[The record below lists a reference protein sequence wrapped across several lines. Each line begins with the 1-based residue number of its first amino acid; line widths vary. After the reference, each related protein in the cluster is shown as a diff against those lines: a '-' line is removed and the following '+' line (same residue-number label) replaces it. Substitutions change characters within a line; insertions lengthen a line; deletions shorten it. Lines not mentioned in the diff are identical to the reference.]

1 MTMNSMAPPLGS
13 VAGAADLQMQLEL
26 LGHRQPGR
34 APLLHARFDARPG
47 AFGEVGDVVRLA
59 GVDVQVEV
67 AVDADALEVQRA
79 DARGAPSTVDDGD
92 RAGPAGGGAADLHRE
107 TGDREAVAGQR
118 LEVVQL
124 LEVAVAD
131 LAPGLV
137 PLPDQRGVAGLLEFR
152 LRMNERRVP
161 RPGVGAR
168 HAHAAL
174 EQVQRRL
181 AAHARARR
189 HVVRL
194 AVGRARARVHDD
206 DVERTQRV
214 ADALQLRLH
223 VLRRHDVAVGP
234 RAEVELHAGLKAPL
248 ERHLVDRDRALA
260 AVHRRGEVIR
270 RVEVRAVVGHEADP
284 LDRPALG
291 VGQLRFLQ
299 PREEGR
305 DVLRGVAVA
314 EVLDLRAVAR
324 RIGDHVV
331 LDGHRQ
337 IDDRSG
343 HAGSLCDSWAV
354 VRLYLVRHGKAAASF
369 SEAPNPGLD
378 ATGAAQAEAMAERLA
393 PLGPLPIVTS
403 PLKRTRETAAP
414 LVKRLRF
421 TARIEPTVGEIPSPM
436 EDPAA
441 RGEWLRAVMASA
453 WSAQPDELR
462 TWRQRVLDALVAL
475 ARPTVVIS
483 HFIAINV
490 AIGFAEGDDRVVRFA
505 LQNRRPTVW
514 VEGGYPERLGLHPS
528 AQGTGMS
535 TADAHALRINDL
547 SLFVQYM
554 KKAWE
559 SSEAYVQALAPGE
572 LDRKVALKFV
582 GEMPVARV
590 IASVAITHGFTHFGE
605 IELARTL
612 VGAEPVSG

>member
-181 AAHARARR
+181 PAHARARR
-189 HVVRL
+189 HVVGL
-194 AVGRARARVHDD
+194 AVGRARARVDDD

-223 VLRRHDVAVGP
+223 VLRRHHVAVGP
-234 RAEVELHAGLKAPL
+234 GTEVELHTGLEAPL
-248 ERHLVDRDRALA
+248 EWPSSIVIARSPRFIVDAKWYGASRW
-260 AVHRRGEVIR
+260 V
-270 RVEVRAVVGHEADP
+270 P
-284 LDRPALG
+284 LW
-291 VGQLRFLQ
+291 VM
-299 PREEGR
+299 
-305 DVLRGVAVA
+305 
-314 EVLDLRAVAR
+314 R
-324 RIGDHVV
+324 RIHSMA
-331 LDGHRQ
+331 Q
-337 IDDRSG
+337 PSASG
-343 HAGSLCDSWAV
+343 SCS
-354 VRLYLVRHGKAAASF
+354 SF
-369 SEAPNPGLD
+369 SPGKN
-378 ATGAAQAEAMAERLA
+378 A
-393 PLGPLPIVTS
+393 VTS
-403 PLKRTRETAAP
+403 
-414 LVKRLRF
+414 F
-421 TARIEPTVGEIPSPM
+421 
-436 EDPAA
+436 
-441 RGEWLRAVMASA
+441 AVS
-453 WSAQPDELR
+453 R
-462 TWRQRVLDALVAL
+462 WRRYS
-475 ARPTVVIS
+475 I
-483 HFIAINV
+483 
-490 AIGFAEGDDRVVRFA
+490 
-505 LQNRRPTVW
+505 
-514 VEGGYPERLGLHPS
+514 
-528 AQGTGMS
+528 
-535 TADAHALRINDL
+535 
-547 SLFVQYM
+547 
-554 KKAWE
+554 
-559 SSEAYVQALAPGE
+559 
-572 LDRKVALKFV
+572 
-582 GEMPVARV
+582 
-590 IASVAITHGFTHFGE
+590 FG
-605 IELARTL
+605 
-612 VGAEPVSG
+612 P